1 VAQQLRLLAGSH
13 HPQGSASSSLKLQL
27 QEDQKP
33 LLASGATRTRTAHI
47 SVVPYLPYSASPG
60 LCVEVSGLRERAD
73 GLWKPSSQ
81 ECCGRKKRMVPNRGM
96 RKPGSG
102 WRRSWASKEVAFSVE
117 KARKVPGCKN
127 DRALRVRGELKP
139 KHSG

>member
-1 VAQQLRLLAGSH
+1 
-13 HPQGSASSSLKLQL
+13 
-27 QEDQKP
+27 
-33 LLASGATRTRTAHI
+33 
-47 SVVPYLPYSASPG
+47 
-60 LCVEVSGLRERAD
+60 
-73 GLWKPSSQ
+73 
-81 ECCGRKKRMVPNRGM
+81 M